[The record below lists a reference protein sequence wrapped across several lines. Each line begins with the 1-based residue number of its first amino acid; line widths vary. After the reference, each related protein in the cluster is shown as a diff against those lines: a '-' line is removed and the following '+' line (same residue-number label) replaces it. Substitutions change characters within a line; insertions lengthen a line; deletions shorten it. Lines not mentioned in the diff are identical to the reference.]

1 MTQSPSEPPI
11 QQQVADVLTADD
23 ESLAVAESL
32 TGGRVGALLAEVP
45 GASAF
50 FDRGAVAYTA
60 QAKQEQVDID
70 SDTLKEVSSV
80 NGAIAEGM
88 ARQIRL
94 QADTSWGIATTGV
107 PGPTDGS
114 HDKPVGTTYVGLAK
128 RTGGEYKDTAVNV
141 SQYEFDGSRAEIIE
155 QAARQS
161 LRNVHMAASEG
172 RPKLQFR

>member
-1 MTQSPSEPPI
+1 MTQSPSESSI
-11 QQQVADVLTADD
+11 QQQVADALTAAD

-45 GASAF
+45 GAATV
-50 FDRGAVAYTA
+50 FDRGAVAYTT
-60 QAKQEQVDID
+60 QAKREQLDVEA
-70 SDTLKEVSSV
+70 DTLTEVGPV

-94 QADTSWGIATTGV
+94 QADTRWGVATTGI
-107 PGPTDGS
+107 PGPPDGS

-141 SQYEFDGSRAEIIE
+141 SGYEFDGSRAEIIE

-161 LRNVHMAASEG
+161 LRNVYVAASEG
-172 RPKLQFR
+172 LPKLQFR